1 MHLLLELRIC
11 RNNREIEKMLKC
23 LKRFLIVFMVALPFG
38 MSQAVADDDGFDF
51 LEEETD
57 EFEDAGNDD
66 IMYADD
72 TGGDDSL
79 AAESVSLNDGAGL
92 VNVGGFDIA
101 GIMLGMSFEDVYN
114 LYHNQSNL
122 YAPRKRN
129 SLVYT
134 IPQDWKYNLDYECR
148 QSGVFQPNKLDKCI
162 RGLARS
168 RGLFYVSEVHLER
181 AKTGETIDVYFTSNS
196 TDNVVYR
203 IVYNNDV
210 EKLESNNPKFID
222 QREKRRLAFWKTVV
236 QKYGEPNAGT
246 DTWATSANAYDPKM
260 TAYYDSLELVDE
272 GRHAMD
278 AANAAQ
284 QSRDNFRAKP
294 YAF

>member
-1 MHLLLELRIC
+1 MLLR
-11 RNNREIEKMLKC
+11 LKNIFVVVLC
-23 LKRFLIVFMVALPFG
+23 LMAAPVFVAPAF
-38 MSQAVADDDGFDF
+38 ADDDDGFDF
-51 LEEETD
+51 MNEEFDGAD
-57 EFEDAGNDD
+57 EFDDSTDIAFDNDGADDAG
-66 IMYADD
+66 
-72 TGGDDSL
+72 GDV
-79 AAESVSLNDGAGL
+79 AAVSLNDGAGL

-114 LYHNQSNL
+114 LYHSQNNL

-134 IPQDWKYNLDYECR
+134 IPVDWKYNLDYECR
-148 QSGVFQPNKLDKCI
+148 QAGVVQPSKLEKCI

-168 RGLFYVSEVHLER
+168 RGLLYVSEVHLER
-181 AKTGETIDVYFTSNS
+181 PRTGETVDVYLTSNA

-203 IVYNNDV
+203 VVYNNDV
-210 EKLESNNPKFID
+210 EKLGGSPNNPKLVD
-222 QREKRRLAFWKTVV
+222 QREKRRLAFWKNVV
-236 QKYGEPNAGT
+236 KKYGEPNAGD
-246 DTWATSANAYDPKM
+246 DTWATSSNAYDPKM
-260 TAYYDSLELVDE
+260 TAYYDSLDLVDE